1 MQTINSNTRADGGIQ
16 KSRGSLFQQYG
27 ILLYLLL
34 RHLQNEQLS
43 ITIEPSEGEDAKF
56 ILTENASPII
66 ELVQY
71 KKTEAT
77 DDTIAPYPA
86 SDDWKEGPITLRAL
100 KKWVTRKRPD
110 ISVEDI
116 LNRDSNAFF
125 TAIVFGALPPGLKG
139 FIPEGLQDYMSGAS
153 GFGKK
158 FSDIF
163 PVTYTHRTDPLNSQ
177 TNKKLLFGDEA
188 LRKRIRLVRF
198 ASPSMLELQ
207 CRHILER
214 FYKVSRVNAPYLVD
228 RLLVEIAKRESYK
241 NETDRQLFKLDIQS
255 ILAESRRTQNKW
267 QDSRQFLQRDV
278 REHADVNRGESP
290 RWIDFEHG
298 RFAKFDEFEQAWID
312 LLRNGFV
319 VICGLPGT
327 GKTVLAQYLAYR
339 FIMDGG
345 DHAAFYLQIKSNLSL
360 QNEIEFL
367 EDRLQTDT
375 LFIVDDQHLAFE
387 EVELL
392 TQTFADYHSIG
403 KARAKLV
410 VTSVQTFGK
419 TGRGKRGRET
429 VLTQAMLT
437 RLIYDETDKTRD
449 CIASIR
455 RNCALET
462 PLSDAE
468 LVSLSGGNLG
478 LSLLIARCAQDL
490 GARNPQ
496 SLFDSRA
503 LKRTIKEWLLLRLNL
518 DQPNLF
524 LSDIVP
530 IFVAGFSSLPIATD
544 FTPLVP
550 LAANAGFLER
560 DEFNEN
566 PSGDTYFVSNYAL
579 AKIVRYQHRA
589 QELDVLTTYV
599 KKYPEY
605 LALFCERLGETAY
618 GPSILRE
625 LFYREQEFLVQTV
638 SDPATSLR
646 LDELSKILRFINLA
660 DHGGEDIRF
669 VRALMAADGS
679 INYRFFSRFIRR
691 ERIDQIN
698 SVAVF
703 FNTIHRIDRF
713 IAKAVAATIG
723 QEQLDFLLG
732 LVAES
737 DCRLDQVGSCIHAL
751 SRCSRDFALLFY
763 EKLKEERTGNNGAA
777 TSLLAQKI
785 EQTRN
790 DPRELHIWVRFCEE
804 VRFFNRRDCY
814 DYLDKYLPK
823 QKLIDAFANTTQ
835 FIQIG
840 SLLLRLQKLNPKLA
854 AEVISQVFEQSPQLI
869 KQLLRD
875 DPKIISL
882 SSDLFVLSKLNR
894 RLAVSIAFDI
904 KERIESLM
912 AAEVH
917 YNDAA
922 SVLHLLSTL
931 ISPQLGEIAA
941 KLVNREV
948 ILSDFQRDIHRVSM
962 VGRSLYNIALVSQE
976 LADWIRQRLN
986 YADFITDIH
995 SRFAYSYT
1003 HLIRGFLI
1011 AADPALDGRQQLLQ
1025 QFTHDQELI
1034 KNLKDM
1040 WLTKCNL
1047 TEVGFFLSH
1056 LLAIPVGITDI
1067 LDLIGVDNVGSFR
1080 TQVLRKFEEE
1090 NSTLHFT
1097 NGLFAIAKIDLDL
1110 ATEAL
1115 DIYLNRLRLESE
1127 SSRTTRPYPRKEKR
1141 PALPQNYKS
1150 DDVTDIGCLLRIAAA
1165 IDPSRAHE
1173 LAELINIDTFSA
1185 YARRETNWGRLA
1197 VFIKGLSEA
1206 SRVPAIALIQTI
1218 GTEKIWE
1225 EQYFENEVLDNA
1237 IHYGLSLG
1245 SVSRAK
1251 ASEFIHFLLEQ
1262 DKTRNDV
1269 YRQLEVQAN
1278 LELIANWLRLL
1289 PMGGSD
1295 FVLAQREKLKDFL
1308 LSTLDYDRRLQ
1319 PLLSAAGALTDCG
1332 DYGNA
1337 RAFALCALEQESQM
1351 HSVTQL
1357 HRWIDLF
1364 HRASR
1369 LSRALDMPEFV
1380 THLFARF
1387 KDWYFFPKIVA
1398 PAEHQSLLLA
1408 YTFHLLDSRNDFP
1421 HLQRGVRERQGEII
1435 KALRREKRAVVQT
1448 LSLIL
1453 AKASF
1458 AEINQRATN
1467 VQWRHPW
1474 ELGLLALTF
1483 ATVFP
1488 GERNPFLLPRD
1499 LSPDLARAVLNNLTE
1514 ADKNL
1519 EFALTL
1525 YLATASTSLEDD
1537 LHEAIEQASRRAD
1550 DEVVGST
1557 RWLLRERASA
1567 KIQPG
1572 HHYLWSILKRTLL
1585 RQTYLAWENDLE
1597 EAVNNAAFELQLT
1610 RDFDALLA

>member
-1 MQTINSNTRADGGIQ
+1 MQTINSNKHADGGIQ

-34 RHLQNEQLS
+34 RYLQNEQLS
-43 ITIEPSEGEDAKF
+43 ITIEPTEGEDAKF
-56 ILTENASPII
+56 ILTENASRVI

-71 KKTEAT
+71 KKTEST
-77 DDTIAPYPA
+77 DDTIGLYPA
-86 SDDWKEGPITLRAL
+86 SDDWKEGPITVRAL

-116 LNRDSNAFF
+116 LHQDQNAFF
-125 TAIVFGALPPGLKG
+125 TAIVFGSLPAGLKG
-139 FIPEGLQDYMSGAS
+139 FIPEGLQDYMSGTS
-153 GFGKK
+153 GFSKK

-163 PVTYTHRTDPLNSQ
+163 PVTYTHRLDPLTNQ

-198 ASPSMLELQ
+198 TSPSMLELQ

-214 FYKVSRVNAPYLVD
+214 FYKVSRVSAPYLVD
-228 RLLVEIAKRESYK
+228 RLLIEIAKRESYK
-241 NETDRQLFKLDIQS
+241 NETDRQLLKLDIQS

-267 QDSRQFLQRDV
+267 QDPRQFLQRDV
-278 REHADVNRGESP
+278 RDHADVNRGEPP
-290 RWIDFEHG
+290 RWIDFEQG
-298 RFAKFDEFEQAWID
+298 RFAKFEEFEQAWID
-312 LLRNGFV
+312 LLHNGFV

-339 FIMDGG
+339 FIMNGG
-345 DHAAFYLQIKSNLSL
+345 NRTAFYLQIKSNLSL

-367 EDRLQTDT
+367 EERLQTDT

-392 TQTFADYHSIG
+392 TQTFADYHAIG

-449 CIASIR
+449 CITSIR
-455 RNCALET
+455 RNCALQT

-478 LSLLIARCAQDL
+478 LSLLIARCAHDS
-490 GARNPQ
+490 GAKTPQ
-496 SLFDSRA
+496 TLFDSRA
-503 LKRTIKEWLLLRLNL
+503 LKQTIEEWLLMRLNL
-518 DQPNLF
+518 DQRNMF
-524 LSDIVP
+524 RSDVVP
-530 IFVAGFSSLPIATD
+530 IFIAGFSSLPIATD
-544 FTPLVP
+544 FTQLVS
-550 LAANAGFLER
+550 LVANAGFLER
-560 DEFNEN
+560 DEFNE
-566 PSGDTYFVSNYAL
+566 SATGDTYFVNNYAL
-579 AKIVRYQHRA
+579 AKIVKHQHRA
-589 QELDVLTTYV
+589 QELNVLTSYI

-605 LALFCERLGETAY
+605 LGLFCERLGETAY

-625 LFYREQEFLVQTV
+625 LFHREQEFLVQAI

-669 VRALMAADGS
+669 LRALMAADGGV
-679 INYRFFSRFIRR
+679 NYRFFSRFIRR

-703 FNTIHRIDRF
+703 FNTIHRIDRY
-713 IAKAVAATIG
+713 IAKRVATTIG
-723 QEQLDFLLG
+723 QEQLDFLLD
-732 LVAES
+732 LVADS
-737 DCRLDQVGSCIHAL
+737 DCRLDQVGSCIRAL

-763 EKLKEERTGNNGAA
+763 EKLKAATSDANGTA
-777 TSLLAQKI
+777 TSLLTQKI
-785 EQTRN
+785 EQARK
-790 DPRELHIWVRFCEE
+790 DPRELHLWVRFCEE

-814 DYLDKYLPK
+814 DYLAKYLPK
-823 QKLIDAFANTTQ
+823 QTLIEAFANTTQ
-835 FIQIG
+835 FNQIG
-840 SLLLRLQKLNPKLA
+840 PLLLRLQRLNAKLA
-854 AEVISQVFEQSPQLI
+854 AEVIGEVFEHSPQLI

-894 RLAVSIAFDI
+894 RLAVSIAFDL
-904 KERIESLM
+904 KDRIENLM
-912 AAEVH
+912 AAESH

-922 SVLHLLSTL
+922 SVLHLLSTS
-931 ISPQLGEIAA
+931 ISLQLSETAA
-941 KLVNREV
+941 KAVNREA

-962 VGRSLYNIALVSQE
+962 VGRSLYNIVRVSQE

-986 YADFITDIH
+986 YADFIANIH
-995 SRFAYSYT
+995 NRLAYSYT
-1003 HLIRGFLI
+1003 HLIRGFLV
-1011 AADPALDGRQQLLQ
+1011 AADPALDGREQLLR

-1034 KNLKDM
+1034 KKLRDM

-1056 LLAIPVGITDI
+1056 LLAIPIGISDI
-1067 LDLIGVDNVGSFR
+1067 LDLIGVDNLSSFR

-1110 ATEAL
+1110 ASEAL
-1115 DIYLNRLRLESE
+1115 DIYLDRLRLDTKSLP
-1127 SSRTTRPYPRKEKR
+1127 TTSPRREKR
-1141 PALPQNYKS
+1141 AALPRNYKS

-1165 IDPSRAHE
+1165 IDPSRARE
-1173 LAELINIDTFSA
+1173 LAELIDIDTFSA
-1185 YARRETNWGRLA
+1185 YAMKETNWGRLA

-1206 SRVPAIALIQTI
+1206 SRKHALTLIQTI
-1218 GTEKIWE
+1218 GTQGIWE
-1225 EQYFENEVLDNA
+1225 QQYLENEVLDNV

-1251 ASEFIHFLLEQ
+1251 AGEFIHFLLEQ

-1269 YRQLEVQAN
+1269 HGQLEVQAN

-1289 PMGGSD
+1289 PMGGTD
-1295 FVLAQREKLKDFL
+1295 FVLAQRERLKDFL
-1308 LSTLDYDRRLQ
+1308 LSTLEYDQRLQ
-1319 PLLSAAGALTDCG
+1319 PLLSAAGALMECG
-1332 DYGNA
+1332 ESSNA

-1351 HSVTQL
+1351 RSVTQL

-1369 LSRALDMPEFV
+1369 LSRTLDMPEFV

-1387 KDWYFFPKIVA
+1387 KDWYFFTKIVA
-1398 PAEHQSLLLA
+1398 PAEHQSLVLA

-1453 AKASF
+1453 AKASLE
-1458 AEINQRATN
+1458 EINQSAIN
-1467 VQWRHPW
+1467 VQWRQPW

-1488 GERNPFLLPRD
+1488 GERNPFLLARD
-1499 LSPDLARAVLNNLTE
+1499 LTPDLAGAVMNNLTD

-1525 YLATASTSLEDD
+1525 YLATASAALDD
-1537 LHEAIEQASRRAD
+1537 RLQEAIEEASCRAD

-1557 RWLLRERASA
+1557 RWLLRERASG
-1567 KIQPG
+1567 KIQAG
-1572 HHYLWSILKRTLL
+1572 HHYLWSIIKRTLL

-1610 RDFDALLA
+1610 RDFSALLA